1 MSGTVEE
8 GTKTLLTFNKPIV
21 STPSNPIGTK
31 DLLIRLQQLSDEL
44 TAIDQD
50 AIDLKTLDTI
60 KKDLI
65 SHKLLRSNNPG
76 VQAYVCCAISDLLR
90 IYAPDAPFTSSDL
103 SLIFRSFLQQFKRL
117 ADSNNPYFHQQCYL
131 LKRLAEVRSA
141 ILITDLKDSEELME
155 SVFNIFY
162 ELAKKEFP
170 SRLEPFVSSILSD
183 VMQEAEVVPHNVLK
197 MILESLLTNNASSSL
212 NIYNPAFNFSVSIC
226 DNNSDRM
233 SRQVAQYFSEMLYET
248 SSQIEDVNDSRNSNS
263 IKAMESLK
271 KIHKLSVEIWNYV
284 PSLLTSVMGLIE
296 EELNASDERIR
307 VLATETI
314 GKMIGSSISSQ
325 NFVVNFENV
334 WQNWL
339 KKTLDISTNVRCKW
353 VEEVSNIVNNCA
365 TSSEISNELCNGLN
379 KCLIDSDEKVRLVS
393 CLAIEKIPFEKLT
406 RFCNKNIMITL
417 TQLMREK
424 HQDIRSQAIKILGN
438 QCNKYF
444 DCLLNNEVIDFGSK
458 NSEEVAQLEEEIFQ
472 KIPNQTL
479 SLLYINDKDINA
491 QVDICLFEK
500 ILPFE
505 NNDNKRVERLIQV
518 FKCLDDKSKRSV
530 FAINKRQQQVAKV
543 LGNFVSLSEEYGK
556 IGSLND
562 NKENLKEKASNG
574 DKIAILTNKL
584 DQIIKWLSETV
595 PDSYNSMTCLER
607 FYKLK
612 NFRFLNLIKQI
623 ISSDSDFS
631 TIKNSM
637 KELMTKLSNNKNI
650 RVEEDRASVTSNDM
664 VSTFKLILYRGS
676 NLMFNKSNLAELIN
690 YSKNALNE
698 QDSTSS
704 GFIANELLESI
715 SEINPDVFKNQVKG
729 LLDIVNDQQTDQYL
743 RSNCLKTIYRFV
755 RVYPEMY
762 PEDPE
767 FTDNLFQLCVNGSPR
782 EAKYCIKLIGL
793 CEPRKAFLCTE
804 LVGKL
809 YPLDCNHEK
818 FTTHLSALCE
828 VFLVD
833 PMAIEDKASDLTAQL
848 IKDVLLVNR
857 DIEEGDE
864 SKDSIIEDLELNT
877 NYRKHQQLHGK
888 ILTIRLFI
896 NRLRSIDEDS
906 KSTEEKLEVFQP
918 ILKLLLSIINNG
930 GEIVKDRSTPKDYQS
945 NLRLF
950 AGLCILKLSRSNFF
964 NGFFNN
970 NVLMKL
976 IYLLQDQNDK
986 IRTKMLDKLQKK
998 IGDQLLSDKFL
1009 TILYFMNNE
1018 PDNDIY
1024 FKVTTWIKSSYKK
1037 TDTNEDPVFERSLLR
1052 LIHLLSHDPNFADV
1066 DRETGLKYAAEI
1078 IIFFYN
1084 MIAKQ
1089 ENVSTLYYVASRVKQ
1104 FRDGTIDS
1112 KIYDTLSANHEL
1124 NETEEFPKEVENLYM
1139 ISELSQLI
1147 IKESSDSKSWSI
1159 LSWPGKIPM
1168 PNDLFSPMTTTFEA
1182 QMIISKVYINDD
1194 LQPKIKSF
1202 ISQKFSKSA
1211 KSKPKAGIKRVR
1223 TKSSKPRKVN
1233 PPKKRKIEEVI
1244 EVSRKSSR
1252 SRKSVNYGEVEESD
1266 NESVDQESSSDDYD

>member
-8 GTKTLLTFNKPIV
+8 GSKTSLTFNKPIV

-50 AIDLKTLDTI
+50 AIDLKTLDNV

-141 ILITDLKDSEELME
+141 VLLTDLKDSEELME
-155 SVFNIFY
+155 TTFNIFY
-162 ELAKKEFP
+162 ELANKEFP

-197 MILESLLTNNASSSL
+197 MILERLLTNSSSSL
-212 NIYNPAFNFSVSIC
+212 NMYNPGFNFSVTIC

-248 SSQIEDVNDSRNSNS
+248 SSQIEETNESRSSNS

-284 PSLLTSVMGLIE
+284 PSLLNSVMGLIE
-296 EELNASDERIR
+296 EELNASDDRIR

-353 VEEVSNIVNNCA
+353 VEEVASIVNNSSV

-379 KCLIDSDEKVRLVS
+379 KCLIDSDEKVRLMS

-424 HQDIRSQAIKILGN
+424 HQDIRNQSIKILGN

-444 DCLLNNEVIDFGSK
+444 DSLINNQVIDFGSK
-458 NSEEVAQLEEEIFQ
+458 NLEEVKELEEEIFQ

-479 SLLYINDKDINA
+479 ALLYINDKDINA

-505 NNDNKRVERLIQV
+505 NNNVKRVERIVQV
-518 FKCLDDKSKRSV
+518 FKCLDEKSKRSI

-543 LGNFVSLSEEYGK
+543 LANFVSLSEEYGK

-574 DKIAILTNKL
+574 DKITNLTNKL
-584 DQIIKWLSETV
+584 DQIIRWLSETI
-595 PDSYNSMTCLER
+595 PDSYNSMICLER

-612 NFRFLNLIKQI
+612 NFRYLNLIKQI
-623 ISSDSDFS
+623 ISTDSDFA

-637 KELMTKLSNNKNI
+637 KELMTQLSNNKNI
-650 RVEEDRASVTSNDM
+650 RLEEERASVTSNDM
-664 VSTFKLILYRGS
+664 VSTFKIILYRGS

-690 YSKNALNE
+690 YSKNGSKE
-698 QDSTSS
+698 QDPTSS
-704 GFIANELLESI
+704 GFIANELLENI
-715 SEINPDVFKNQVKG
+715 VEINPDVFKNQVNG
-729 LLDIVNDQQTDQYL
+729 LLDIVDNKDTDEYL

-755 RVYPEMY
+755 KVYPEMY
-762 PEDPE
+762 PEESE
-767 FTDNLFQLCVNGSPR
+767 FTDNLFNLCVSGSPR
-782 EAKYCIKLIGL
+782 EAKYSVKLIGL
-793 CEPRKAFLCTE
+793 CEPRKAYLCTE
-804 LVGKL
+804 LVDKL

-818 FTTHLSALCE
+818 FTTRLSTLCE
-828 VFLVD
+828 IFLVD
-833 PMAIEDKASDLTAQL
+833 PMAIEEKASDLTAQL
-848 IKDVLLVNR
+848 IKDVLLVNG
-857 DIEEGDE
+857 DTEEQDD
-864 SKDSIIEDLELNT
+864 SKNSIIDDFELNT
-877 NYRKHQQLHGK
+877 NYQKHQPIYGK
-888 ILTIRLFI
+888 LLTIRLFI

-930 GEIVKDRSTPKDYQS
+930 GEIVKERTTPKAYQL

-950 AGLCILKLSRSNFF
+950 AGLCILKLSKSSFF
-964 NGFFNN
+964 NGFINN
-970 NVLMKL
+970 NVLIRL
-976 IYLLQDQNDK
+976 IYLVQDQNDN
-986 IRTKMLDKLQKK
+986 IRNKMLDKLQRK
-998 IGDQLLSDKFL
+998 IGDKSLNDKFL
-1009 TILYFMNNE
+1009 VVLYFMNNE

-1037 TDTNEDPVFERSLLR
+1037 TDPNEDPVFEKSLLR
-1052 LIHLLSHDPNFADV
+1052 LIHLLSHDPNFVNA
-1066 DRETGLKYAAEI
+1066 DRETGLKYAADI

-1084 MIAKQ
+1084 LIAKQ

-1104 FRDGTIDS
+1104 FRDGTIDG
-1112 KIYDTLSANHEL
+1112 KIYDNLSANHEL
-1124 NETEEFPKEVENLYM
+1124 NEVDEFPKEVENLYM
-1139 ISELSQLI
+1139 MSELSQLI
-1147 IKESSDSKSWSI
+1147 IKESSDSKNWSI

-1182 QMIISKVYINDD
+1182 QMIISKVYIDGE
-1194 LQPKIKSF
+1194 LQAKIKAYLTL
-1202 ISQKFSKSA
+1202 KFSKASK
-1211 KSKPKAGIKRVR
+1211 KSKTKAVKRVR
-1223 TKSSKPRKVN
+1223 APKKVTA
-1233 PPKKRKIEEVI
+1233 PKKRRVEKVEI
-1244 EVSRKSSR
+1244 SRKSSR
-1252 SRKSVNYGEVEESD
+1252 SRKAVNYGEQDESEE
-1266 NESVDQESSSDDYD
+1266 VSSDDYD